1 MARLIIIVVQIV
13 LQITIIKEEKMP
25 KQITKQEIDKL
36 DKHLQG
42 LEDNWL
48 SDEMNSAEIYQ
59 AEIDKDFDKEYD
71 LIDTPTNKLPNS
83 NYKDLRVLRDF
94 INKPKGD

>member
-1 MARLIIIVVQIV
+1 M
-13 LQITIIKEEKMP
+13 
-25 KQITKQEIDKL
+25 KQITKQEINKL

-71 LIDTPTNKLPNS
+71 LIDTSTSKLPNS
-83 NYKDLRVLRDF
+83 NYKDLRILRDF
-94 INKPKGD
+94 INKLKERKGLNKQ

>member
-1 MARLIIIVVQIV
+1 MEV
-13 LQITIIKEEKMP
+13 EKKMT

-48 SDEMNSAEIYQ
+48 SEEI
-59 AEIDKDFDKEYD
+59 KHT
-71 LIDTPTNKLPNS
+71 DTPENADIMATSKLPNS
-83 NYKDLRVLRDF
+83 NYKDLRVLRDI
-94 INKPKGD
+94 INKLKRVLI

>member
-1 MARLIIIVVQIV
+1 
-13 LQITIIKEEKMP
+13 MP

-48 SDEMNSAEIYQ
+48 SEEI
-59 AEIDKDFDKEYD
+59 KHT
-71 LIDTPTNKLPNS
+71 DTPENADTMATSKLPNS
-83 NYKDLRVLRDF
+83 NYKDLRVLRDI
-94 INKPKGD
+94 INKLKRVLI

>member
-1 MARLIIIVVQIV
+1 MTRN
-13 LQITIIKEEKMP
+13 
-25 KQITKQEIDKL
+25 EINKL

-48 SDEMNSAEIYQ
+48 SDELKSAEIYQ
-59 AEIDKDFDKEYD
+59 GEIDKDFDKEYD
-71 LIDTPTNKLPNS
+71 FPQTATSKLPNS

-94 INKPKGD
+94 INKFKEDK

>member
-1 MARLIIIVVQIV
+1 
-13 LQITIIKEEKMP
+13 MP

-48 SDEMNSAEIYQ
+48 SDEMNSAEIHQ
-59 AEIDKDFDKEYD
+59 AEIDKIHFDEMEYHFHKQT
-71 LIDTPTNKLPNS
+71 LA
-83 NYKDLRVLRDF
+83 NYQMATIKTYEY
-94 INKPKGD
+94 

>member
-1 MARLIIIVVQIV
+1 M
-13 LQITIIKEEKMP
+13 
-25 KQITKQEIDKL
+25 KQITKQEINKL

-48 SDEMNSAEIYQ
+48 SDEMNSAEIHQ

-71 LIDTPTNKLPNS
+71 LIDTSTSKLPNS

-94 INKPKGD
+94 INKLKGEK